1 MQLNKLSI
9 KTFALILIGIAT
21 TMAMDIAPLTFGN
34 TNTDEDNWHYL
45 MKFKLWGSA
54 GISIG
59 LRSEFY
65 DTRYYNRYTNE
76 NDYSGYDGVALDML
90 GWVGTAKGNLT
101 TSEKGWIDGP
111 IIVGGSIT
119 GKSSMSLIT
128 GPIRTSTGN
137 IACKYRGT
145 ACKGDDFSDS
155 CSSVPEIRSNLKVP
169 NLTGVNLSSQSSLNV
184 SGRKVIKVDSACT
197 GTGICDLFYNTIN
210 FGNDSRLVV
219 QMPEGG
225 RPTRIFTNKLNFG
238 THPEIIVSYGNG
250 DLKQN
255 EYEGNLLIYVNSNI
269 TFMNIDNVSMMGTF
283 ISTGTISLKCNMVFA
298 GQLIADSLQI
308 GNEIAAKNFVFK
320 KFDPHIELS
329 ILDEKSKYI
338 PESST
343 WETIQVGLSEA
354 SKADVSFSYCFE
366 FYSDAGVS
374 GTYAGYTAKTGQIA
388 DVGAADASHKFP
400 ICNEGESEKVTIK
413 AGDTK
418 AAGIYIKPMIDGI
431 VERDESL
438 WLQISNLTGATLTS
452 DYESEK
458 GYKIFIVS
466 NDKLPTVS
474 SELVVNVNEDE
485 KHTFTAAEFK
495 FQHESQFAAVIITS
509 IPASGTLALNG
520 TAVKSGD
527 EIAVSNFAKFTYTP
541 AENEYASPY
550 TTFRYKVVGDGA
562 VDNTSLEYTATVNVI
577 PVNDKPA
584 ASDVVFTVNELDHAI
599 AGGPIKVTDVFNER
613 GVDGY
618 SYELVNVTGSDYTA
632 FSDAFEIVKL
642 TDGNATIKVKTG
654 AVLDYS
660 QKKEYVVYATVS
672 DNAATEKTVVEGPLT
687 SEQFKITV
695 KVKNEND
702 DPIIKDQEFSIAEK
716 QADGSDWPSGK
727 SVGKV
732 SATDPDE
739 DPLSFT
745 VDASENVPFKFLNST
760 NELVMTDGS
769 KLDYEAQTVWKFK
782 VIVSDGQGGSASTT
796 ITVNIT
802 DVNEKPEPENV
813 KSQYSIAENTTKGTV
828 VGSFDVFDNDKNSG
842 SYETLT
848 YSLSGSL
855 TGAVNTTAKKL
866 SEIFEVKEKS
876 NVGGARTVQILVKD
890 QSLLDYEAL
899 YNSSTKNATYPATI
913 TITDAASNSVT
924 LTTKIAVTDVNEKHT
939 ATGNTFYLL
948 EHSASGTSVCSEKHN
963 EDGECEG
970 NYGQVKFVDP
980 DLRNSLKFR
989 MSAANTGDDASAF
1002 AVDYQG
1008 FIKTS
1013 GNEEFEYDGTEAK
1026 REYTFLVTVYD
1037 TDFSVDVEVTVKI
1050 EDIEEPAIQL
1060 TTEGEGV
1067 IKESASNSDIADTFS
1082 KDKLIEENPSMAAEF
1097 DKIGKIYEYEVGE
1110 IKGPHGSDIFTVDAE
1125 KGDIIVN
1132 DNTYLNFEELSPNN
1146 SYTVQIIAK
1155 GEGDNALIINRTIV
1169 VLDVNEKPVSRDTTF
1184 SVKETL
1190 EVGATVGKLWATDP
1204 DSCSENNASAC
1215 PNGTHPYGFNKLTYT
1230 IVDDTDLPFEINQSS
1245 GEITLKQGEAL
1256 NFTKK
1261 QEYEFKVKVMDRS
1274 LDPDNPPMF
1283 TTASVKVVVEDVNRP
1298 SEFLVLSDLYDT
1310 EENVAV
1316 GTSLKTMVG
1325 SSLTVGKIVVY
1336 DEDVADIDK
1345 LKITITDMDATTA
1358 RDAAKLFEVVQ
1369 DGKTDSDRLSTFV
1382 IKTKSGINYKE
1393 LYKVVDKNAIF
1404 NVTLTID
1411 DASTDFTHTSQT
1423 TKIRVIDVNE
1433 EPNVVTPDPFTIA
1446 ENTTKA
1452 TSLGVIK
1459 ATDPDIYN
1467 ANFGTLYFSLKGDE
1481 SALFDIDASTGELS
1495 TINNAKFDYETKSS
1509 YKFKAVVTD
1518 KKYTK
1523 EVYVVVNVL
1532 DMPEVPKFPNNPPAL
1547 AVDENTKKGTK
1558 VGDVVATDDD
1568 CKDTHIATCKQPT
1581 YSLAA
1586 TDIAANDYKS
1596 FTIDKNGTITVAK
1609 DSILNFEVKKEYSVR
1624 VIATDGSDPTLSSY
1638 IDATININDVNDAP
1652 TYEYKEYAFEI
1663 HESAPKGEFVGSVVA
1678 EDEDTW
1684 SKLTYTI
1691 SDYMANSKD
1700 SEVFKIDAAT
1710 GKIYLDAPIDY
1721 ETKNTYKVFAKVA
1734 DNGKDKGFE
1743 NYSATALV
1751 TINLIDDPD
1760 SPVIVDDGKKSYEV
1774 KENTVDNNTPTGYE
1788 IACYEV
1794 KDQDKGQVATLI
1806 PFVKDVG
1813 NTDADYLLDAKLKK
1827 NGSKYEV
1834 CLTVKNGARLN
1845 YETIAHEHNV
1855 IVSVMDADNQ
1865 TTEIKKTINIIDVNE
1880 MPIISDSLKFSFYEG
1895 QAPQIIGKLT
1905 SDDIDTSAAFTQNI
1919 FTVVGGDSALFGIFD
1934 DGKIQTKRKFDYETD
1949 KHTFELVVALSDKD
1963 SITYPK
1969 LTTTATI
1976 TISLKNM
1983 PGVPEI
1989 TSKEFSVKENSKAGE
2004 LIGIIEATDPDGDTL
2019 TFLLEEESPY
2029 VNVSS
2034 DGKIT
2039 VRKGADID
2047 YEKMEKFTILVSVKD
2062 QDGLKSDATITI
2074 NVIDVAESSSS
2085 NKVTS
2090 SSSSKINSSSANVKS
2105 SSSQKTVSSSSKP
2118 ASSSN
2123 KPTSSTSM
2131 DSISSSS
2138 IQNDKSSSSKPS
2150 SSSSASGKSSSSKTS
2165 NNDIPDFYVKM
2176 IGPFE
2181 FEIVLDES
2189 APSIAKKYA
2198 VMDIKGQVLSV
2209 GELNDKNA
2217 YVKVPTRGAYI
2228 VKLGL
2233 SYRRI
2238 NIQ

>member
-1 MQLNKLSI
+1 MERSI
-9 KTFALILIGIAT
+9 Y
-21 TMAMDIAPLTFGN
+21 
-34 TNTDEDNWHYL
+34 W
-45 MKFKLWGSA
+45 
-54 GISIG
+54 
-59 LRSEFY
+59 
-65 DTRYYNRYTNE
+65 
-76 NDYSGYDGVALDML
+76 
-90 GWVGTAKGNLT
+90 
-101 TSEKGWIDGP
+101 
-111 IIVGGSIT
+111 
-119 GKSSMSLIT
+119 
-128 GPIRTSTGN
+128 N
-137 IACKYRGT
+137 I
-145 ACKGDDFSDS
+145 
-155 CSSVPEIRSNLKVP
+155 P
-169 NLTGVNLSSQSSLNV
+169 
-184 SGRKVIKVDSACT
+184 
-197 GTGICDLFYNTIN
+197 
-210 FGNDSRLVV
+210 
-219 QMPEGG
+219 
-225 RPTRIFTNKLNFG
+225 
-238 THPEIIVSYGNG
+238 
-250 DLKQN
+250 
-255 EYEGNLLIYVNSNI
+255 
-269 TFMNIDNVSMMGTF
+269 
-283 ISTGTISLKCNMVFA
+283 
-298 GQLIADSLQI
+298 
-308 GNEIAAKNFVFK
+308 
-320 KFDPHIELS
+320 
-329 ILDEKSKYI
+329 
-338 PESST
+338 
-343 WETIQVGLSEA
+343 
-354 SKADVSFSYCFE
+354 
-366 FYSDAGVS
+366 
-374 GTYAGYTAKTGQIA
+374 
-388 DVGAADASHKFP
+388 
-400 ICNEGESEKVTIK
+400 
-413 AGDTK
+413 
-418 AAGIYIKPMIDGI
+418 
-431 VERDESL
+431 
-438 WLQISNLTGATLTS
+438 
-452 DYESEK
+452 
-458 GYKIFIVS
+458 
-466 NDKLPTVS
+466 
-474 SELVVNVNEDE
+474 
-485 KHTFTAAEFK
+485 
-495 FQHESQFAAVIITS
+495 
-509 IPASGTLALNG
+509 
-520 TAVKSGD
+520 
-527 EIAVSNFAKFTYTP
+527 
-541 AENEYASPY
+541 
-550 TTFRYKVVGDGA
+550 
-562 VDNTSLEYTATVNVI
+562 
-577 PVNDKPA
+577 PVC
-584 ASDVVFTVNELDHAI
+584 
-599 AGGPIKVTDVFNER
+599 
-613 GVDGY
+613 
-618 SYELVNVTGSDYTA
+618 
-632 FSDAFEIVKL
+632 
-642 TDGNATIKVKTG
+642 
-654 AVLDYS
+654 S
-660 QKKEYVVYATVS
+660 QKH
-672 DNAATEKTVVEGPLT
+672 NA
-687 SEQFKITV
+687 
-695 KVKNEND
+695 
-702 DPIIKDQEFSIAEK
+702 
-716 QADGSDWPSGK
+716 
-727 SVGKV
+727 
-732 SATDPDE
+732 
-739 DPLSFT
+739 
-745 VDASENVPFKFLNST
+745 
-760 NELVMTDGS
+760 
-769 KLDYEAQTVWKFK
+769 
-782 VIVSDGQGGSASTT
+782 
-796 ITVNIT
+796 
-802 DVNEKPEPENV
+802 
-813 KSQYSIAENTTKGTV
+813 
-828 VGSFDVFDNDKNSG
+828 
-842 SYETLT
+842 
-848 YSLSGSL
+848 
-855 TGAVNTTAKKL
+855 
-866 SEIFEVKEKS
+866 
-876 NVGGARTVQILVKD
+876 
-890 QSLLDYEAL
+890 
-899 YNSSTKNATYPATI
+899 
-913 TITDAASNSVT
+913 
-924 LTTKIAVTDVNEKHT
+924 
-939 ATGNTFYLL
+939 
-948 EHSASGTSVCSEKHN
+948 
-963 EDGECEG
+963 DGECEG
-970 NYGQVKFVDP
+970 DYGQVKFIDP
-980 DLRNSLKFR
+980 DLNNALKFR
-989 MSAANTGDDASAF
+989 MAAANTGDDASAF

-1013 GNEEFEYDGTEAK
+1013 GNEEFEYDGSGAK

-1037 TDFSVDVEVTVKI
+1037 TDFSVDVKVTVNI
-1050 EDIEEPAIQL
+1050 ENIEEPAIQL

-1110 IKGPHGSDIFTVDAE
+1110 VKGPHGSDIFTVDAE

-1382 IKTKSGINYKE
+1382 IKTKSGINYEE

-1423 TKIRVIDVNE
+1423 TKIRVIDENE
-1433 EPNVVTPDPFTIA
+1433 ESSVVTPDPFTIA

-1481 SALFDIDASTGELS
+1481 AAQFDIDASTGELS

-1532 DMPEVPKFPNNPPAL
+1532 DTPEVPKFSDNPPAL
-1547 AVDENTKKGTK
+1547 AVDENTLKGTK

-1568 CKDTHIATCKQPT
+1568 CKNTHIATCKLPT
-1581 YSLAA
+1581 YSLTA

-1596 FTIDKNGTITVAK
+1596 FTIDNNGRITVAK
-1609 DSILNFEVKKEYSVR
+1609 DSVLNFEIKKEYSVR
-1624 VIATDGSDPTLSSY
+1624 VVATDGSDQTLSSY

-1663 HESAPKGEFVGSVVA
+1663 HENAPKGEFIGSVVA
-1678 EDEDTW
+1678 DDEDSW

-1691 SDYMANSKD
+1691 SDYVANSKD

-1710 GKIYLDAPIDY
+1710 GKIYLNASIDY

-1734 DNGKDKGFE
+1734 DNGEDKGFK

-1751 TINLIDDPD
+1751 TINVIDAPDP
-1760 SPVIVDDGKKSYEV
+1760 PEIVDDGKKGYEV

-1895 QAPQIIGKLT
+1895 QAPRIIGKLT

-1919 FTVVGGDSALFGIFD
+1919 FTVVGGDSASFTITE

-1983 PGVPEI
+1983 PEIPEI

-2004 LIGIIEATDPDGDTL
+2004 LIGIIEATDPDIDDTL
-2019 TFLLEEESPY
+2019 KIFLDDESPY
-2029 VNVSS
+2029 VTVSS
-2034 DGKIT
+2034 NGEIR
-2039 VRKGADID
+2039 VREGANID
-2047 YEKMEKFTILVSVKD
+2047 YEKMQKFTITVIAKD
-2062 QDGLKSDATITI
+2062 KDGLQSLPEEIVI
-2074 NVIDVAESSSS
+2074 NVIDIDEPSSSS
-2085 NKVTS
+2085 TIAKS
-2090 SSSSKINSSSANVKS
+2090 SSSSKEIAAKS
-2105 SSSQKTVSSSSKP
+2105 SSSRNDKASSSSYNNAK
-2118 ASSSN
+2118 
-2123 KPTSSTSM
+2123 
-2131 DSISSSS
+2131 
-2138 IQNDKSSSSKPS
+2138 S
-2150 SSSSASGKSSSSKTS
+2150 SSSSAPSSSWSEAIGSSNSSIAKSSSSSKTIAANSSSSRNDKASSSSYNDKKSSSSSKTS
-2165 NNDIPDFYVKM
+2165 NDEIPDFYVRM

-2217 YVKVPTRGAYI
+2217 YVKVPTRGAYV

-2233 SYRRI
+2233 RYRRI